1 MNSYGKGL
9 VKECLASVGIPE
21 DGCQPALRFNGLG
34 QR

>member
-9 VKECLASVGIPE
+9 VKRGLASIGIRE